1 MKKEDAKIS
10 GIKIGYMRR
19 SSLIEFLV
27 RLSKAK
33 YVDTKIM
40 PTCTS
45 AFKRLLN
52 ETILSQNIVE
62 KWQEF
67 RENYIWTLEVD
78 DLIKANYDFICSIY
92 TEIAD
97 PKTKKLGYKQC
108 IETFTNIGNSLE
120 SVKFCYGMSKMTVH
134 LDSHTSY
141 YMTMEQ
147 VEFIEMI
154 CRIAD
159 KKFRGTELSGEE
171 LSVKTGRQASQ

>member
-1 MKKEDAKIS
+1 MDAKIS

-97 PKTKKLGYKQC
+97 PKTKKLG
-108 IETFTNIGNSLE
+108 
-120 SVKFCYGMSKMTVH
+120 
-134 LDSHTSY
+134 
-141 YMTMEQ
+141 
-147 VEFIEMI
+147 
-154 CRIAD
+154 
-159 KKFRGTELSGEE
+159 
-171 LSVKTGRQASQ
+171 